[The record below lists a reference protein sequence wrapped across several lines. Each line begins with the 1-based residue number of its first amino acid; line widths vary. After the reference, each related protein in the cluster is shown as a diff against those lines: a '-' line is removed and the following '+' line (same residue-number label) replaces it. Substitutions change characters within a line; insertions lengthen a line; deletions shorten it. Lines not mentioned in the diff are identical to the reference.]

1 METSTGEVD
10 FSTLPTVEEVL
21 PGVPVT
27 MSGLNGQAIRAAGTQ
42 FPSRKE
48 VIAAIPKECF
58 KKVRGAR
65 KGGRGRGAARRLK
78 GARTYVQFG
87 GASCAQETRYLTQ
100 QHGFVTRTRSSR
112 LRTRRRAWR

>member
-58 KKVRGAR
+58 KKVRGAWR
-65 KGGRGRGAARRLK
+65 SAPPEGREDICAVRRRL
-78 GARTYVQFG
+78 
-87 GASCAQETRYLTQ
+87 L
-100 QHGFVTRTRSSR
+100 RSRNPVSD
-112 LRTRRRAWR
+112 TAAWLCH

>member
-65 KGGRGRGAARRLK
+65 KGGGGMAQRAA
-78 GARTYVQFG
+78 
-87 GASCAQETRYLTQ
+87 
-100 QHGFVTRTRSSR
+100 
-112 LRTRRRAWR
+112 